1 MNNND
6 QFKFSPSV
14 VLWPLAFVLVLWV
27 VYWVEVRFHI
37 YLSDYGI
44 LPRTL
49 SGLRGIVL
57 SPFLHGGLEHI
68 YNNSIPLFL
77 LVAAMRYFYRR
88 LALQVIV
95 YGILLSGFITWL
107 IGRGET
113 YHIGASGLI
122 YVLVSFIFFKG
133 IQTKYYRLIAL
144 SLLIIMLYGSMIWYV
159 FPGVEDGISWEGHLG
174 GLISGYLF
182 SRIYDVP
189 EYKKKPFFAWEQPG
203 FDPMQDPFMKR
214 FDENGNFVNPP
225 PPEPEPE
232 ELDFIDSIDAVMQ
245 RTTVRI
251 VYNYIEKTK
260 EEGEGE
266 TQSQSQ

>member
-1 MNNND
+1 
-6 QFKFSPSV
+6 
-14 VLWPLAFVLVLWV
+14 
-27 VYWVEVRFHI
+27 
-37 YLSDYGI
+37 
-44 LPRTL
+44 
-49 SGLRGIVL
+49 
-57 SPFLHGGLEHI
+57 
-68 YNNSIPLFL
+68 
-77 LVAAMRYFYRR
+77 
-88 LALQVIV
+88 
-95 YGILLSGFITWL
+95 
-107 IGRGET
+107 
-113 YHIGASGLI
+113 
-122 YVLVSFIFFKG
+122 
-133 IQTKYYRLIAL
+133 
-144 SLLIIMLYGSMIWYV
+144 MIWYV